1 MSSILKPFT
10 LIGKATRAFF
20 KADVRLRRG
29 EHGLE
34 VVLDESQRPRR
45 ATSGAKARKPAN
57 QIADPDRKT
66 QDQMQASLARLL
78 DELPENRTAL
88 RHLAFIEHALAKKG
102 LRALYKVPYDV
113 LKRALDQFES
123 VVVNWSDEG
132 LAALRSKMAVALIE
146 REPEIATP
154 GPAAAASAPDSVPD
168 SGALAVPVDL
178 EGDDAAEAEAALMAA
193 YGAMA
198 LPGLEFPPAADATD
212 APAVELHG
220 ELNSPSGKALAKA
233 VRRGESLPSADV
245 RQREA
250 QV

>member
-34 VVLDESQRPRR
+34 VVLDESTLPPRG
-45 ATSGAKARKPAN
+45 AAPGAKVRKQP
-57 QIADPDRKT
+57 DPTAERDRKALS
-66 QDQMQASLARLL
+66 QVQASLARLL
-78 DELPENRTAL
+78 DELPENRAAL

-102 LRALYKVPYDV
+102 LRALHKVPYDV
-113 LKRALDQFES
+113 LKRALDQFEG

-132 LAALRSKMAVALIE
+132 LATLRSKMAVALIE
-146 REPEIATP
+146 REPESAA
-154 GPAAAASAPDSVPD
+154 PAPVDAPVSVPD
-168 SGALAVPVDL
+168 TAPLALPVDL
-178 EGDDAAEAEAALMAA
+178 EGEDAAEAEAALMAA

-198 LPGLEFPPAADATD
+198 LPGLDLAPAADD
-212 APAVELHG
+212 GDGPALEVQG

-233 VRRGESLPSADV
+233 ARRGETLPSADA
-245 RQREA
+245 RQREH